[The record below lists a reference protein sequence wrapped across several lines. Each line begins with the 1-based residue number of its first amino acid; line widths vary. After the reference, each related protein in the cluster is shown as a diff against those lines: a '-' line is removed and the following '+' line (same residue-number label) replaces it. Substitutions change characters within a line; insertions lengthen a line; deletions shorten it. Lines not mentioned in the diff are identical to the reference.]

1 MESKENTM
9 MMTGTTTGFEALV
22 VDVESILTQH
32 FSDLRIEAREEAVAE
47 SVAMAWVNYQ
57 SMDRRGVLVS
67 DAIDLATVESRKV
80 SPADLAAFR
89 LDFAEFMR
97 TLTDRQ
103 RGVALRLAAGFTTA
117 DVAAVYGISAPAIS
131 QHRRAREEKWIEF
144 QGG

>member
-1 MESKENTM
+1 M

-103 RGVALRLAAGFTTA
+103 RGVALRLAA
-117 DVAAVYGISAPAIS
+117 VYGISAPAIS